1 MTPQGMSYV
10 SGASAHPLLGLTI
23 GAQLDRTA
31 ARFPDNEALVVAHQ
45 DVRWRYGTLTE
56 KVDEFAAGL
65 LALGLEP
72 GDRIGIWSPNNSEWA
87 VTQFAAGEG
96 RADPGEHQPRL
107 SPGRARIRAE
117 QGRVPGAGHRRGVQV
132 QPLHRDAAP
141 ACAGARR
148 RHGPAR

>member
-56 KVDEFAAGL
+56 KVDAFAAGL

-87 VTQFAAGEG
+87 VTQFAALPTELPGLRPARGPVYRPQGGGCLRAG
-96 RADPGEHQPRL
+96 R
-107 SPGRARIRAE
+107 GRE
-117 QGRVPGAGHRRGVQV
+117 QGQTARYC
-132 QPLHRDAAP
+132 AA
-141 ACAGARR
+141 AKAA
-148 RHGPAR
+148 